1 MTTRRSLLV
10 GAASL
15 AGAALV
21 GCEAGPSGPA
31 RRSSGAPD
39 LLLAGTAAGL
49 IMVRGTASHL
59 VGPAVYA
66 PDAATIYAAVAD
78 GTSATGLETL
88 DTASGRTRGR
98 VALPGRWTPRI
109 TSPDGGLV
117 ALAAPGSAPGGV
129 RPTGRERTTIVVADR
144 TGERRRLDLP
154 GNYEPDAFRS
164 DGGGLFVLDWLPATA
179 PDRYRVRMVDLATGV
194 PGPLFTR
201 DKVPVPAGAEEEM
214 RGEGRQAVFAPNGAQ
229 TLYTLYTHQPDH
241 LHTRDL
247 LAGGRSTEVHAFVHT
262 LDLQIGWAYCV
273 DLPEPFGQG
282 PAAGHTIA
290 VSADGGRLFVADRT
304 GGRLAVAGTD
314 DLTVR
319 TVVPVPTGTGTASS
333 AVSPDG
339 RVLYLGGDSR
349 VHLVDLATLAVGAT
363 WDVGGDVR
371 GLAVSRDGGRV
382 YVGYPGG
389 VGWRHAGTGEEL
401 GRLAVP
407 GLTELRRVA

>member
-1 MTTRRSLLV
+1 MR
-10 GAASL
+10 
-15 AGAALV
+15 
-21 GCEAGPSGPA
+21 
-31 RRSSGAPD
+31 D
-39 LLLAGTAAGL
+39 LLLADGTAGL

-59 VGPAVYA
+59 VGTAVYA
-66 PDAATIYAAVAD
+66 PDAATIYVTVAD
-78 GTSATGLETL
+78 GDSATVLETL
-88 DTASGRTRGR
+88 DTVSGQTRSR
-98 VALPGRWTPRI
+98 VGLPGRWTPRI

-117 ALAAPGSAPGGV
+117 ALTAPGEARS
-129 RPTGRERTTIVVADR
+129 TGRQQTTIVVADR

-154 GNYEPDAFRS
+154 GNYQPDAFRS

-179 PDRYRVRMVDLATGV
+179 PDRYRVRVVDLATGA

-201 DKVPVPAGAEEEM
+201 GKVPVPAGAEEEM
-214 RGEGRQAVFAPNGAQ
+214 RGEGRQAVFAPGAQ

-241 LHTRDL
+241 QHTRDL

-262 LDLQIGWAYCV
+262 LDLQVGWAYCL
-273 DLPEPFGQG
+273 DLPEPFGHG
-282 PAAGHTIA
+282 PADGHTIA
-290 VSADGGRLFVADRT
+290 ISVDGGRLFVADRT
-304 GGRLAVAGTD
+304 SGRLAVASTE
-314 DLTVR
+314 DLTVGR
-319 TVVPVPTGTGTASS
+319 VVPIPTGTGTASS
-333 AVSPDG
+333 AVSRDG

-382 YVGYPGG
+382 FVGYPGG